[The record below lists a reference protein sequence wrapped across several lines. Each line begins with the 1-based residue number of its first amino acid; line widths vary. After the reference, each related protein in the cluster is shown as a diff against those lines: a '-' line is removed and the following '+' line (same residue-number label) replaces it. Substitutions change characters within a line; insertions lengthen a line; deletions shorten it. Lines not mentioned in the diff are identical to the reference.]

1 MESIFDNGAAVSRA
15 QHGDNAV
22 EGTNKIGEV
31 GHYRASHGVNIMCC
45 ATKSLKEVYFF
56 QLFKAPQFFSI
67 LLSFLTLPG
76 W

>member
-1 MESIFDNGAAVSRA
+1 MSRA

-45 ATKSLKEVYFF
+45 ATKSLKEVY
-56 QLFKAPQFFSI
+56 LFSYSKLLFSFDFAFI
-67 LLSFLTLPG
+67 FNSSWLENI
-76 W
+76 

>member
-56 QLFKAPQFFSI
+56 SYSKLLIFFDFVFIFNPS
-67 LLSFLTLPG
+67 
-76 W
+76 